1 MSGWILSAVHV
12 VLSDSDAKKE
22 LKQNN
27 LEIEQLPLIKYSD
40 AALAKLRQE
49 GSETSIG
56 SIVRIDR
63 KSEVGGEGYAY
74 YRKIVP

>member
-63 KSEVGGEGYAY
+63 KSEVGGEVYAY